1 MGKLGDVVSTF
12 IVSFMRR
19 GFHKDRLLVNL
30 CSSVSSWRHKRS
42 LFDEFGYQNSNLSSP
57 VLCLFCFL
65 DSVQFLDTLETNRRI
80 LLFCEDHG
88 TSVWGCWGYHKK
100 VPLTGG
106 LNTTAVDLL
115 TVLKKHSKQGE
126 QNCQGAEVGCAWQGC
141 LRNNKNSGNQGE
153 IPGSSDTSQVPTE
166 TMRRSSGAH

>member
-57 VLCLFCFL
+57 VLCLLAYFWSMIIYLNPLWCQL
-65 DSVQFLDTLETNRRI
+65 HKDSLSALMFSWV
-80 LLFCEDHG
+80 
-88 TSVWGCWGYHKK
+88 S
-100 VPLTGG
+100 
-106 LNTTAVDLL
+106 TTWCIM
-115 TVLKKHSKQGE
+115 Q
-126 QNCQGAEVGCAWQGC
+126 
-141 LRNNKNSGNQGE
+141 
-153 IPGSSDTSQVPTE
+153 IPGANLKGKPTNQRNKLS
-166 TMRRSSGAH
+166 TCILPCSMDFFSLNAFLKFM

>member
-57 VLCLFCFL
+57 VLCLLAYFWSMIIYLNPLWCQL
-65 DSVQFLDTLETNRRI
+65 HKDSLSALMFSWV
-80 LLFCEDHG
+80 
-88 TSVWGCWGYHKK
+88 S
-100 VPLTGG
+100 
-106 LNTTAVDLL
+106 TTWCIM
-115 TVLKKHSKQGE
+115 Q
-126 QNCQGAEVGCAWQGC
+126 
-141 LRNNKNSGNQGE
+141 
-153 IPGSSDTSQVPTE
+153 IPGANLKGKPTNQRNKLS
-166 TMRRSSGAH
+166 TCILPCPMDFFSLNAFLKFM